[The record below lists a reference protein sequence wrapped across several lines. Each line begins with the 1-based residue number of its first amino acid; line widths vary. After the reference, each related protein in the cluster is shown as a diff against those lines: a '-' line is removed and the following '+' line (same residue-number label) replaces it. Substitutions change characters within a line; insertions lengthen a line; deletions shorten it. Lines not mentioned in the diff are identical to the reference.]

1 MVLLFGTVVERLRST
16 TVYFNRICLKIMSEE
31 KVMRR
36 KAPLLV
42 IAVTLFL
49 SAQLSAQRLVDKH
62 DQESK
67 RTVAALENKETS
79 ASRLRAIDEVR
90 AMADRALRFQDS
102 QLKIRT
108 IVLLADVLWSKGQ
121 DEPEARLLFLKAD
134 QLIRSVRTRS
144 DDLASRNEKNL
155 DAASVSPSVLRS
167 LKSLLVQRVSA
178 HDASLGQRLSREYG
192 LGDGSLADIAYQD
205 SFAVSAMITRGQIAS
220 ATKSLQNRIND
231 DLSGRQ
237 ALHGFLQLL
246 LQLRAQDAQAA
257 DGLFT
262 EATVRMGG
270 HPNVTA
276 NDVLIM
282 GNYLFASRFMNAA
295 LLREPRMFGTSPIQL
310 GEVLVQADVAQV
322 RPDISTGTARA
333 YLGAAT
339 QILERGSY
347 DPEETKRR
355 AAAAY
360 LLLPHAQAFAPE
372 FVPQLL
378 AIQRGPGID
387 FSLRRTN
394 ALPLTE
400 NGKVDLKAV
409 LESVDAISTSKLRD
423 QYILIT
429 VRKLYLRGDLD
440 AALAVGEK
448 MEDLTG
454 RNQLVS
460 VITFARAVKSLEE
473 GQIEIAQKSL
483 NRVTSSLQRFLL
495 RLGLARLYLKQH
507 DEPAAGAL
515 VNEAIKDIRDQGDDL
530 EQPYLI
536 LSAVGMLASFDLP
549 VATDRLRDAIKAFNA
564 LEPPRKARAGASLL
578 ETITVGDSS
587 TSFPLQISLV
597 KFESLG
603 ATIKSLSSDPQGV
616 RAILY
621 ELKDERILSEGMIAF
636 AYALLG

>member
-1 MVLLFGTVVERLRST
+1 
-16 TVYFNRICLKIMSEE
+16 
-31 KVMRR
+31 MRR
-36 KAPLLV
+36 KAPLLA
-42 IAVTLFL
+42 IAVALFL
-49 SAQLSAQRLVDKH
+49 SAQLRAQELVDRQ
-62 DQESK
+62 DQEAK
-67 RTVAALENKETS
+67 RPVAVLENKETL
-79 ASRLRAIDEVR
+79 ANRRQAIVEVR
-90 AMADRALRFQDS
+90 AMPDRVLRFHDS

-108 IVLLADVLWSKGQ
+108 IIALADVLWGKGK

-134 QLIRSVRTRS
+134 ELIRSVRISKDNDPALRQ
-144 DDLASRNEKNL
+144 EKNR
-155 DAASVSPSVLRS
+155 DVASVSPTVLRS
-167 LKSLLVQRVSA
+167 LKSLLVQRVTP
-178 HDASLGQRLSREYG
+178 HDATLGQRLSREYG

-231 DLSGRQ
+231 DLSGWQ
-237 ALHGFLQLL
+237 ALHSFLKLL

-262 EATVRMGG
+262 EATVRMSGQ
-270 HPNVTA
+270 PNVTA

-282 GNYLFASRFMNAA
+282 GNYLFASRFMNATV
-295 LLREPRMFGTSPIQL
+295 LRDSRMFGTSPIQL

-387 FSLRRTN
+387 FSLRRPN
-394 ALPLTE
+394 PLPLTE

-409 LESVDAISTSKLRD
+409 LESVDAIPTSKLRD
-423 QYILIT
+423 QYILKT
-429 VRKLYLRGDLD
+429 VSKLYLRGDLD

-454 RNQLVS
+454 GNQLVS

-495 RLGLARLYLKQH
+495 RLGLARVYLKQH

-515 VNEAIKDIRDQGDDL
+515 LNEAIKDSRDDGDDL
-530 EQPYLI
+530 QQPYLI
-536 LSAVGMLASFDLP
+536 LSAVEMLASFDLR
-549 VATDRLRDAIKAFNA
+549 AGTDRLRDAIKAFNA
-564 LEPPRKARAGASLL
+564 LEAPRRAQAGPTFL
-578 ETITVGDSS
+578 ETVRVGDSS
-587 TSFPLQISLV
+587 AAFLLRSSGV
-597 KFESLG
+597 KYGNFA
-603 ATIKSLSSDPQGV
+603 ATLKSLSSDPQGV
-616 RAILY
+616 RAILF
-621 ELKDERILSEGMIAF
+621 ELRDESILSDGMIAF